1 MQLDVYKKPR
11 VITRRLTMVMAG
23 IVASPIHIPI
33 HSAWYTVDSRY
44 SINNYQ
50 KSEFI
55 MIITVSCQCCVAYY
69 YDMFTEAFYITF
81 RFFKL
86 FKISASTTQYNMK
99 SVFQFYYS
107 SVISVNNSKQPHAQL
122 GLNHVVMGQE

>member
-11 VITRRLTMVMAG
+11 VLIRRLTMVMAG

-33 HSAWYTVDSRY
+33 RSAWYTVDSRS

-55 MIITVSCQCCVAYY
+55 MIITASCQCCVAYY
-69 YDMFTEAFYITF
+69 YDMFTEAF
-81 RFFKL
+81 
-86 FKISASTTQYNMK
+86 ISLSGFLN
-99 SVFQFYYS
+99 YS
-107 SVISVNNSKQPHAQL
+107 KYLHQPHSII
-122 GLNHVVMGQE
+122 